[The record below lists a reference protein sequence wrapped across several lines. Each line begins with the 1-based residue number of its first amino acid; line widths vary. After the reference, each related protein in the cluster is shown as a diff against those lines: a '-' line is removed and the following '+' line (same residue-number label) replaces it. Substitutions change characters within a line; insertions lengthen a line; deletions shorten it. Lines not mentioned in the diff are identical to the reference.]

1 MSPLLYPR
9 NLWISLWVGTGEH
22 HQVTEGRRISMYC
35 TRIRQCLLMLLLAGC
50 VTSSAMA
57 ELHTPFE
64 VTGSVFRNPDG
75 DTIWLDTAER
85 GKLNIRL
92 SGADT
97 PETGQAYWKAA
108 RGYLRSLV
116 ARQKVMAW
124 CYKRDRYERE
134 VCHVRIGNRDL
145 GEALIAEGYAWYVD
159 GEYRSSGYVSRG
171 SCWRGMHSLPGWQLR
186 PPP

>member
-1 MSPLLYPR
+1 MA
-9 NLWISLWVGTGEH
+9 
-22 HQVTEGRRISMYC
+22 
-35 TRIRQCLLMLLLAGC
+35 LLAGC
-50 VTSSAMA
+50 VTSPAMA

-116 ARQKVMAW
+116 ARQKVTAW

-134 VCHVRIGNRDL
+134 VCHVRIGNRDV
-145 GEALIAEGYAWYVD
+145 GEALIAEGYAWYAVQFA
-159 GEYRSSGYVSRG
+159 GELTEDQRRAYRAAEDQARARRLALWLEDEPMPPWVCRKYKRG
-171 SCWRGMHSLPGWQLR
+171 GQAGLCR
-186 PPP
+186 